1 MSVDNKKTLL
11 GIKPFQ
17 ELIPCDD
24 FIFSKV
30 MRQTENVK
38 PFLEGPLQTKKARV
52 PKS

>member
-17 ELIPCDD
+17 ELTLCDD

-30 MRQTENVK
+30 MRKPENLK
-38 PFLEGPLQTKKARV
+38 PFLEGPSVKNLKKDV
-52 PKS
+52 E

>member
-17 ELIPCDD
+17 ELTLCDD

-30 MRQTENVK
+30 MRQPENVK
-38 PFLEGPLQTKKARV
+38 PFLEGPLQKKIARV
-52 PKS
+52 SKI